1 MNISKLEIFGFKSFA
16 KKETVLF
23 NSGITGI
30 VGPNGCGKTNIVDA
44 IRWVLGEQKTKRL
57 RSSKMEEVIFNGA
70 SNVKPL
76 GLCEVFL
83 TIENNKGLLPVE
95 YSEVEIGRRLY
106 RSGESEYFIN
116 RNNCRLKDISNL
128 FVDTGLTSDAYSV
141 IELNMIEQILSDKD
155 DSRRNMFEEAAGVNK
170 YKAKRRSTLKKFDL
184 NSRDLERIDD
194 IIVEIQI
201 QVKALDLQLKRF
213 KRHEKLTNELQE
225 LEIDLA
231 SARANDL
238 ANIIAPL
245 EEMLKKKNKLLQKNT
260 SKKEVESVE
269 FDNARD
275 LYLKEKESLSKMK
288 AKVDNL
294 TEKLLSEIQEK
305 NQESSRGVGLLE
317 DELQKKIS
325 QLNQFDK
332 DYIKIVSNQDVTKSL
347 SDESKE
353 KFKNK
358 NYTVIETDK
367 KYEKLKASIQ
377 DYKDKI
383 DKYRKEQEFDF
394 SKMDESIKKI
404 KDKINN
410 SNLELE
416 NKENEVN
423 KAFIKMESIRAKL
436 DSDKFSKDDLFYE
449 IKEAEM
455 KIAESK
461 IKKTQIEQNIIEK
474 FGSNVKLKK
483 LKEYNISD
491 MVFRVEKIKRSIDSI
506 GPINWAVKDEYEEK
520 SSRLNN
526 LLEQKS
532 DLIDAENNLKE
543 AIKKIDNVAQKQ
555 FLDTYDKVKENFETM
570 FTVFFNGGKGS
581 IELSDPSDPLNSDI
595 NIFAQPPGKRNNS
608 LKMLSAGEKS
618 LTAIALLFSIYQYKP
633 SPFCILDEI
642 DAPLDDINIKKFT
655 DVFELWKTGG
665 ALEIEEIKKNDDEY
679 HFNVTRCKYAE
690 MYNEMGLK
698 DIGQLLSCN
707 RDYNFSVGFDK
718 NLILERK
725 KTIMEGHSCCTF
737 RYSNKEKT

>member
-170 YKAKRRSTLKKFDL
+170 YKAKRRSALKKFDL

-213 KRHEKLTNELQE
+213 KRHEKLTKELQE
-225 LEIDLA
+225 LELDLA
-231 SARANDL
+231 SARVADL
-238 ANIIAPL
+238 AKIITPL

-275 LYLKEKESLSKMK
+275 TYLKEKESLSKMK
-288 AKVDNL
+288 AKVDSL

-317 DELQKKIS
+317 DELQRKIS

-404 KDKINN
+404 KDKINTN
-410 SNLELE
+410 NLELE
-416 NKENEVN
+416 NKENDVN

-436 DSDKFSKDDLFYE
+436 DSDNFSKDDLFYE

-474 FGSNVKLKK
+474 FGSNVKLKQ

-506 GPINWAVKDEYEEK
+506 GPINWAVKDEHEEK
-520 SSRLNN
+520 SARLNN

-543 AIKKIDNVAQKQ
+543 AIKKIDNVAQEQ
-555 FLDTYDKVKENFETM
+555 FLNTYNDVKENFETM

-581 IELSDPSDPLNSDI
+581 IELSDPKDPLNSDI

-655 DVFELWKTGG
+655 EVIKDYSKTTQF
-665 ALEIEEIKKNDDEY
+665 IM
-679 HFNVTRCKYAE
+679 VTHNKLTMESADCIYGVTAE
-690 MYNEMGLK
+690 KQGISKLMSI
-698 DIGQLLSCN
+698 D
-707 RDYNFSVGFDK
+707 FS
-718 NLILERK
+718 
-725 KTIMEGHSCCTF
+725 
-737 RYSNKEKT
+737 

>member
-16 KKETVLF
+16 KKETILF

-155 DSRRNMFEEAAGVNK
+155 DSRRKMFEEAAGVNK
-170 YKAKRRSTLKKFDL
+170 YKSKRQSALKKFDL

-194 IIVEIQI
+194 IIVEIQL

-213 KRHEKLTNELQE
+213 KRHEKLSSELKE
-225 LEIDLA
+225 LEIDLS
-231 SARANDL
+231 SARIMDL
-238 ANIIAPL
+238 DNIIVPL
-245 EEMLKKKNKLLQKNT
+245 ESMLKKKNTLLKKNT

-275 LYLKEKESLSKMK
+275 AYLKEKEDLSKMK
-288 AKVDNL
+288 AKVDKL
-294 TEKLLSEIQEK
+294 TENLLSEIQEK
-305 NQESSRGVGLLE
+305 NQESSKGVGLLE
-317 DELQKKIS
+317 DELQKKIN

-332 DYIKIVSNQDVTKSL
+332 DYIKIVSNKDVTKTL
-347 SDESKE
+347 STESKE

-367 KYEKLKASIQ
+367 KYDKLKASIK

-383 DKYRKEQEFDF
+383 DKYRKDKEFDF
-394 SKMDESIKKI
+394 SKMDESIKNI
-404 KDKINN
+404 QDKIN
-410 SNLELE
+410 SNNLDLEK
-416 NKENEVN
+416 KENDVN
-423 KAFIKMESIRAKL
+423 KAFINMETIRAKL

-455 KIAESK
+455 KIAESNL
-461 IKKTQIEQNIIEK
+461 KKSQIMQTMVEK
-474 FGSNVKLKK
+474 FGKDIKLKS

-491 MVFRVEKIKRSIDSI
+491 MVFRVEKIKRSIESI
-506 GPINWAVKDEYEEK
+506 GPINWAVKDEHEEK
-520 SSRLNN
+520 SARLNN
-526 LLEQKS
+526 LLNQKS

-543 AIKKIDNVAQKQ
+543 AIKKIDNIAQEQ
-555 FLDTYDKVKENFETM
+555 FFETYNKVRDNFETM

-581 IELSDPSDPLNSDI
+581 LELSDPDDPLNSDI

-655 DVFELWKTGG
+655 DVIKDYSKTTQF
-665 ALEIEEIKKNDDEY
+665 IM
-679 HFNVTRCKYAE
+679 VTHNKLTMESADCIYGVTAE
-690 MYNEMGLK
+690 KQGISKLMSI
-698 DIGQLLSCN
+698 D
-707 RDYNFSVGFDK
+707 FS
-718 NLILERK
+718 
-725 KTIMEGHSCCTF
+725 
-737 RYSNKEKT
+737 

>member
-83 TIENNKGLLPVE
+83 TIENNKGLLPLE

-170 YKAKRRSTLKKFDL
+170 YKSKRRSALKKFDL

-213 KRHEKLTNELQE
+213 KRHEKLTSELQE
-225 LEIDLA
+225 LELDLA
-231 SARANDL
+231 SARVADL
-238 ANIIAPL
+238 ANIIEPL
-245 EEMLKKKNKLLQKNT
+245 EQLLKKKNKILQKNT
-260 SKKEVESVE
+260 SEKKVESVE

-275 LYLKEKESLSKMK
+275 SYLKEKESLSKMK
-288 AKVDNL
+288 AKVDSL

-317 DELQKKIS
+317 NELQKKIS
-325 QLNQFDK
+325 QLNKFDK
-332 DYIKIVSNQDVTKSL
+332 DYIKIVSNQDVTKNL

-367 KYEKLKASIQ
+367 KYETLKASIQ
-377 DYKDKI
+377 DYKSKI

-404 KDKINN
+404 KDKINAN
-410 SNLELE
+410 NLELE
-416 NKENEVN
+416 NKENDVN
-423 KAFIKMESIRAKL
+423 KAFIQMESIRAKL
-436 DSDKFSKDDLFYE
+436 DADKFSKDDLFYE

-461 IKKTQIEQNIIEK
+461 IKKNQIEQSVIEK
-474 FGSNVKLKK
+474 FGSDVKLKQ
-483 LKEYNISD
+483 LKKYNISD
-491 MVFRVEKIKRSIDSI
+491 MVFRIEKIKRSIDSI
-506 GPINWAVKDEYEEK
+506 GPINWAVKDEHEEK
-520 SSRLNN
+520 SARLNN
-526 LLEQKS
+526 LLDQKS

-543 AIKKIDNVAQKQ
+543 AIKKIDNVAQEQ
-555 FLDTYDKVKENFETM
+555 FLKTYNEVKENFEIM

-581 IELSDPSDPLNSDI
+581 LELSDANEPLNSDI

-655 DVFELWKTGG
+655 DVIKDYSKTTQF
-665 ALEIEEIKKNDDEY
+665 IM
-679 HFNVTRCKYAE
+679 VTHNKLTMESADCIYGVTAE
-690 MYNEMGLK
+690 KQGISKLMSI
-698 DIGQLLSCN
+698 D
-707 RDYNFSVGFDK
+707 FS
-718 NLILERK
+718 
-725 KTIMEGHSCCTF
+725 
-737 RYSNKEKT
+737 

>member
-1 MNISKLEIFGFKSFA
+1 MHISKLEIFGFKSFA
-16 KKETVLF
+16 KKETVVF
-23 NSGITGI
+23 DSGITGI

-57 RSSKMEEVIFNGA
+57 RSSKMEDVIFNGA

-155 DSRRNMFEEAAGVNK
+155 DNRRQMFEEAAGVNK
-170 YKAKRRSTLKKFDL
+170 YKAKRKSALRKFDL

-194 IIVEIQI
+194 IILEIEI

-213 KRHEKLTNELQE
+213 KRHAKLTSELKE

-231 SARANDL
+231 SARMTDL
-238 ANIIAPL
+238 ENVILPL
-245 EEMLKKKNKLLQKNT
+245 EEMLKKKNEVLQKTT
-260 SKKEVESVE
+260 SEKEVESVE
-269 FDNARD
+269 FDNSREA
-275 LYLKEKESLSKMK
+275 YLKEKESLATMK
-288 AKVDNL
+288 AKVDKL
-294 TEKLLSEIQEK
+294 TEKLLLEIQEK
-305 NQESSRGVGLLE
+305 NLESSKGVGLLE

-325 QLNQFDK
+325 QLNQFDN
-332 DYIKIVSNQDVTKSL
+332 DYIKIVSNQDVTNSL
-347 SDESKE
+347 SDESRE
-353 KFKNK
+353 KFKNN

-367 KYEKLKASIQ
+367 KYEKLKTSIE

-383 DKYRKEQEFDF
+383 DKYKKEQEFDF

-404 KDKINN
+404 QDQINSN
-410 SNLELE
+410 NLELE
-416 NKENEVN
+416 KKENDVN

-474 FGSNVKLKK
+474 FGNDVVLRDVKD
-483 LKEYNISD
+483 YNISD

-506 GPINWAVKDEYEEK
+506 GPINWAVKDEHEEK
-520 SSRLNN
+520 TTRLNN
-526 LLEQKS
+526 LFEQKA

-543 AIKKIDNVAQKQ
+543 AIKKIDMVAQEQ
-555 FLDTYDKVKENFETM
+555 FYDTYNQVKENFEKM

-581 IELSDPSDPLNSDI
+581 IELSDPKDPLNSDI
-595 NIFAQPPGKRNNS
+595 NIFAQPPGKRNS
-608 LKMLSAGEKS
+608 TLKMLSAGEKS

-655 DVFELWKTGG
+655 DVIKDYSKTTQF
-665 ALEIEEIKKNDDEY
+665 IM
-679 HFNVTRCKYAE
+679 VTHNKLTMESADCIYGVTAE
-690 MYNEMGLK
+690 KQGISKLMSI
-698 DIGQLLSCN
+698 D
-707 RDYNFSVGFDK
+707 FS
-718 NLILERK
+718 
-725 KTIMEGHSCCTF
+725 
-737 RYSNKEKT
+737 

>member
-1 MNISKLEIFGFKSFA
+1 MHISKLEIFGFKSFA
-16 KKETVLF
+16 KKETVVF
-23 NSGITGI
+23 DSGITGI

-57 RSSKMEEVIFNGA
+57 RSSKMEDVIFNGA

-76 GLCEVFL
+76 GLCEVYL

-155 DSRRNMFEEAAGVNK
+155 DSRRQMFEEAAGVNK
-170 YKAKRRSTLKKFDL
+170 YKAKRRSALKKFDL

-194 IIVEIQI
+194 IILEIEI

-213 KRHEKLTNELQE
+213 KRHEKLTSELKE
-225 LEIDLA
+225 LELDLA
-231 SARANDL
+231 SARITDL
-238 ANIIAPL
+238 ENVILPL
-245 EEMLKKKNKLLQKNT
+245 EEMLKKKNKALQKTT
-260 SKKEVESVE
+260 SEKEVESVE
-269 FDNARD
+269 FDNSREA
-275 LYLKEKESLSKMK
+275 YLKEKESLATMK
-288 AKVDNL
+288 AKVDKL
-294 TEKLLSEIQEK
+294 TEKLLLEIQEK
-305 NQESSRGVGLLE
+305 NLESSKGVGLLE

-332 DYIKIVSNQDVTKSL
+332 DYIKIVSNQDVTNSL

-367 KYEKLKASIQ
+367 KYDKLKASIE

-394 SKMDESIKKI
+394 SKMDKSIKKI
-404 KDKINN
+404 QDQINSN
-410 SNLELE
+410 NLELE
-416 NKENEVN
+416 KKENDVN

-436 DSDKFSKDDLFYE
+436 DSEKFSKDDLFYE

-474 FGSNVKLKK
+474 FGNDIVLRDVKD
-483 LKEYNISD
+483 YNISD

-506 GPINWAVKDEYEEK
+506 GPINWAVKDEHEQK
-520 SSRLNN
+520 TARLNN
-526 LLEQKS
+526 LLKQKA

-543 AIKKIDNVAQKQ
+543 AIKKIDIVAQEQ
-555 FLDTYDKVKENFETM
+555 FFDTYNQVKENFEKM

-581 IELSDPSDPLNSDI
+581 IELSDPNDPLNSDI
-595 NIFAQPPGKRNNS
+595 NIFAQPPGKRNNT

-655 DVFELWKTGG
+655 DVIKDYSKTTQF
-665 ALEIEEIKKNDDEY
+665 IM
-679 HFNVTRCKYAE
+679 VTHNKLTMESADCIYGVTAE
-690 MYNEMGLK
+690 KQGISKLMSI
-698 DIGQLLSCN
+698 D
-707 RDYNFSVGFDK
+707 FS
-718 NLILERK
+718 
-725 KTIMEGHSCCTF
+725 
-737 RYSNKEKT
+737 

>member
-16 KKETVLF
+16 KKETILF

-83 TIENNKGLLPVE
+83 TIENNKGLLPIE

-170 YKAKRRSTLKKFDL
+170 YKSKRRSALKKFDL

-225 LEIDLA
+225 LELDLA
-231 SARANDL
+231 SARVADL

-275 LYLKEKESLSKMK
+275 SYLNEKEALSKMK
-288 AKVDNL
+288 AKVDSL

-332 DYIKIVSNQDVTKSL
+332 DYIKIVSNQDVTKNL

-404 KDKINN
+404 KDKINAN
-410 SNLELE
+410 NLELE
-416 NKENEVN
+416 NKENDVN

-461 IKKTQIEQNIIEK
+461 IKKNQIEQSVIEK
-474 FGSNVKLKK
+474 FGSDVKLKH

-491 MVFRVEKIKRSIDSI
+491 MVFRIEKIKRSIDSI
-506 GPINWAVKDEYEEK
+506 GPINWAVKDEHEEK
-520 SSRLNN
+520 SARLNN
-526 LLEQKS
+526 LLDQKS

-543 AIKKIDNVAQKQ
+543 AIKKIDSVAQEQ
-555 FLDTYDKVKENFETM
+555 FLKTYNEVKENFETM

-581 IELSDPSDPLNSDI
+581 IELSDGNDPLNSDI

-655 DVFELWKTGG
+655 EVIKDYSKTTQF
-665 ALEIEEIKKNDDEY
+665 IM
-679 HFNVTRCKYAE
+679 VTHNKLTMESADCIYGVTAE
-690 MYNEMGLK
+690 KQGISKLMSI
-698 DIGQLLSCN
+698 D
-707 RDYNFSVGFDK
+707 FS
-718 NLILERK
+718 
-725 KTIMEGHSCCTF
+725 
-737 RYSNKEKT
+737 

>member
-1 MNISKLEIFGFKSFA
+1 MHISKLEIFGFKSFA

-57 RSSKMEEVIFNGA
+57 RSSKMEDVIFNGA

-155 DSRRNMFEEAAGVNK
+155 DSRRQMFEEAAGVNK
-170 YKAKRRSTLKKFDL
+170 YKAKRRSAMKKFDL

-194 IIVEIQI
+194 IIVEIEI
-201 QVKALDLQLKRF
+201 QVKGLDLQLKRF
-213 KRHEKLTNELQE
+213 KRHEKLTSELKDLE
-225 LEIDLA
+225 LDLA
-231 SARANDL
+231 SARINDL
-238 ANIIAPL
+238 NNIISPL
-245 EEMLKKKNKLLQKNT
+245 EQMLKKKNKVLQKNT

-269 FDNARD
+269 FDNSRNE
-275 LYLKEKESLSKMK
+275 YLKEKESLSKMK
-288 AKVDNL
+288 AKVDKL

-305 NQESSRGVGLLE
+305 NQESSKGVGLLE
-317 DELQKKIS
+317 DELQKKIN

-347 SDESKE
+347 SDETRE

-404 KDKINN
+404 QDKINSN
-410 SNLELE
+410 NLELE
-416 NKENEVN
+416 KKENDVN

-449 IKEAEM
+449 IKESEM

-474 FGSNVKLKK
+474 FGNDIVLSD

-491 MVFRVEKIKRSIDSI
+491 MVFRLEKIKRSIDSI
-506 GPINWAVKDEYEEK
+506 GPINWAVKDEHEEK
-520 SSRLNN
+520 TARLNN
-526 LLEQKS
+526 LLQQRT

-543 AIKKIDNVAQKQ
+543 AIKKIDLVAQDQ
-555 FLDTYDKVKENFETM
+555 FLDTYNRVKENFEKM
-570 FTVFFNGGKGS
+570 FTVFFNGGKGTL
-581 IELSDPSDPLNSDI
+581 ELSDTNNPLSSDI

-642 DAPLDDINIKKFT
+642 DAPLDDINIIKFT
-655 DVFELWKTGG
+655 DVIKNYSKTTQF
-665 ALEIEEIKKNDDEY
+665 IM
-679 HFNVTRCKYAE
+679 VTHNKLTMESADCIYGVTSEKQGISKL
-690 MYNEMGLK
+690 MSV
-698 DIGQLLSCN
+698 D
-707 RDYNFSVGFDK
+707 FS
-718 NLILERK
+718 
-725 KTIMEGHSCCTF
+725 
-737 RYSNKEKT
+737 

>member
-170 YKAKRRSTLKKFDL
+170 YKAKRRSALKKFDL

-213 KRHEKLTNELQE
+213 KRHEKLTKELQE
-225 LEIDLA
+225 LELDLA
-231 SARANDL
+231 SARVADL
-238 ANIIAPL
+238 AKIITPL

-275 LYLKEKESLSKMK
+275 TYLKEKESLSKMK
-288 AKVDNL
+288 AKVDSL

-317 DELQKKIS
+317 DELQRKIS

-404 KDKINN
+404 KDKINTN
-410 SNLELE
+410 NLKLE
-416 NKENEVN
+416 NKENDVN
-423 KAFIKMESIRAKL
+423 KAFVIMESIRAKL
-436 DSDKFSKDDLFYE
+436 DSDNFSKDDLFYE

-474 FGSNVKLKK
+474 FGSNVKLKQ

-506 GPINWAVKDEYEEK
+506 GPINWAVKDEHEEK
-520 SSRLNN
+520 SARLNN

-543 AIKKIDNVAQKQ
+543 AIKKIDNVAQEQ
-555 FLDTYDKVKENFETM
+555 FLNTYNDVKENFETM

-581 IELSDPSDPLNSDI
+581 IELSDPKDPLNSDI

-655 DVFELWKTGG
+655 EVIKDYSKTTQF
-665 ALEIEEIKKNDDEY
+665 IM
-679 HFNVTRCKYAE
+679 VTHNKLTMESADCIYGVTAE
-690 MYNEMGLK
+690 KQGISKLMSI
-698 DIGQLLSCN
+698 D
-707 RDYNFSVGFDK
+707 FS
-718 NLILERK
+718 
-725 KTIMEGHSCCTF
+725 
-737 RYSNKEKT
+737 

>member
-1 MNISKLEIFGFKSFA
+1 MHISKLEIFGFKSFA

-57 RSSKMEEVIFNGA
+57 RSSKMEDVIFNGA

-155 DSRRNMFEEAAGVNK
+155 DSRRQMFEEAAGVNK
-170 YKAKRRSTLKKFDL
+170 YKAKRRSAMKKFDL
-184 NSRDLERIDD
+184 NARDLERIDD
-194 IIVEIQI
+194 IILEIEI

-213 KRHEKLTNELQE
+213 KRHEKLTNELKDLE
-225 LEIDLA
+225 LDLA
-231 SARANDL
+231 SARINDL
-238 ANIIAPL
+238 NNIITPL
-245 EEMLKKKNKLLQKNT
+245 EEMLKKKNKVLQKNT

-269 FDNARD
+269 FDNSRNE
-275 LYLKEKESLSKMK
+275 YLNEKESLSKMK
-288 AKVDNL
+288 AKVDKL

-305 NQESSRGVGLLE
+305 NQESSKGVGLLE
-317 DELQKKIS
+317 DELQKKIN

-332 DYIKIVSNQDVTKSL
+332 DYIKIVTNQDVTKNL
-347 SDESKE
+347 SDESRE

-358 NYTVIETDK
+358 NYTVIESDK

-394 SKMDESIKKI
+394 SKMDDSIKKI
-404 KDKINN
+404 QDQINSN
-410 SNLELE
+410 NLELE
-416 NKENEVN
+416 KKENDVN

-461 IKKTQIEQNIIEK
+461 IKKNQIEQNIIEK
-474 FGSNVKLKK
+474 FGNDVVLSDLKK
-483 LKEYNISD
+483 YNISD
-491 MVFRVEKIKRSIDSI
+491 MVFRVEKIKKSIDSI
-506 GPINWAVKDEYEEK
+506 GPINWAVKDEYQEK
-520 SSRLNN
+520 TARLNN
-526 LLEQKS
+526 LLQQRS

-543 AIKKIDNVAQKQ
+543 AIKKIDIVAQDQ
-555 FLDTYDKVKENFETM
+555 FLDTYNQVKENFEKM
-570 FTVFFNGGKGS
+570 FTVFFNGGKGT
-581 IELSDPSDPLNSDI
+581 IKLSDPNDPLNSDI

-655 DVFELWKTGG
+655 DVIKNYSKTTQF
-665 ALEIEEIKKNDDEY
+665 IM
-679 HFNVTRCKYAE
+679 VTHNKLTMESADCIYGVTAE
-690 MYNEMGLK
+690 KQGISKLMSI
-698 DIGQLLSCN
+698 D
-707 RDYNFSVGFDK
+707 FS
-718 NLILERK
+718 
-725 KTIMEGHSCCTF
+725 
-737 RYSNKEKT
+737 

>member
-83 TIENNKGLLPVE
+83 TIENNKGLLPLE

-170 YKAKRRSTLKKFDL
+170 YKSKRRSALKKFDL

-213 KRHEKLTNELQE
+213 KRHEKLTSELQE
-225 LEIDLA
+225 LELDLA
-231 SARANDL
+231 SARVADL
-238 ANIIAPL
+238 ANIIEPL
-245 EEMLKKKNKLLQKNT
+245 EQMLKKKNKILQKNT
-260 SKKEVESVE
+260 SEKEVESVE

-275 LYLKEKESLSKMK
+275 SYLKEKETLSKMK
-288 AKVDNL
+288 AKVDSL

-317 DELQKKIS
+317 NELQKKIS
-325 QLNQFDK
+325 QLNKFDN
-332 DYIKIVSNQDVTKSL
+332 DYIKIVSNQDVTKNL

-404 KDKINN
+404 KDKINAN
-410 SNLELE
+410 NLQLE
-416 NKENEVN
+416 NKENDVN
-423 KAFIKMESIRAKL
+423 KAFIQMESIRAKL
-436 DSDKFSKDDLFYE
+436 DADQFSKDDLFYE

-461 IKKTQIEQNIIEK
+461 IKKNQIEQSVIEK
-474 FGSNVKLKK
+474 FGSDVKLKQ
-483 LKEYNISD
+483 LKKYNISD
-491 MVFRVEKIKRSIDSI
+491 MVFRIEKIKRSIDSI
-506 GPINWAVKDEYEEK
+506 GPINWAVKDEHEEK
-520 SSRLNN
+520 SARLNN
-526 LLEQKS
+526 LLDQKS
-532 DLIDAENNLKE
+532 DLIDAEDNLKE
-543 AIKKIDNVAQKQ
+543 AIKKIDNVAQEQ
-555 FLDTYDKVKENFETM
+555 FLKTYNEVKENFETM

-581 IELSDPSDPLNSDI
+581 IELSDANDPLNSDI

-655 DVFELWKTGG
+655 DVIKDYSKTTQF
-665 ALEIEEIKKNDDEY
+665 IM
-679 HFNVTRCKYAE
+679 VTHNKLTMESADCIYGVTAE
-690 MYNEMGLK
+690 KQGISKLMSI
-698 DIGQLLSCN
+698 D
-707 RDYNFSVGFDK
+707 FS
-718 NLILERK
+718 
-725 KTIMEGHSCCTF
+725 
-737 RYSNKEKT
+737 

>member
-1 MNISKLEIFGFKSFA
+1 MHISKLEIFGFKSFA
-16 KKETVLF
+16 KKETVVF
-23 NSGITGI
+23 DSGITGI

-57 RSSKMEEVIFNGA
+57 RSSKMEDVIFNGA

-141 IELNMIEQILSDKD
+141 IELNMIEQILSNKD
-155 DSRRNMFEEAAGVNK
+155 DSRRQMFEEAAGVNK
-170 YKAKRRSTLKKFDL
+170 YKAKRKSALRKFDL

-194 IIVEIQI
+194 IILEIEI

-213 KRHEKLTNELQE
+213 KRHEKLTSELKE
-225 LEIDLA
+225 LELDLA
-231 SARANDL
+231 SARMTDL
-238 ANIIAPL
+238 ENVILPL
-245 EEMLKKKNKLLQKNT
+245 EEMLKKKNKVLQKTN

-269 FDNARD
+269 FDNSREA
-275 LYLKEKESLSKMK
+275 YLKEKESLATMK
-288 AKVDNL
+288 AKVDKL
-294 TEKLLSEIQEK
+294 TEKLLLEIQEK
-305 NQESSRGVGLLE
+305 NLESSKGVGLLE

-332 DYIKIVSNQDVTKSL
+332 DYIKIVSNQDVNNSL

-353 KFKNK
+353 KFKNN

-367 KYEKLKASIQ
+367 KYEKLKASIK

-394 SKMDESIKKI
+394 SKMDESIRKI
-404 KDKINN
+404 QDQINSN
-410 SNLELE
+410 NLELE
-416 NKENEVN
+416 KKENDVN

-474 FGSNVKLKK
+474 FGNDVVLRDVKD
-483 LKEYNISD
+483 YNISD

-506 GPINWAVKDEYEEK
+506 GPINWAVKDEHEEK
-520 SSRLNN
+520 TARLNN
-526 LLEQKS
+526 LLEQKA

-543 AIKKIDNVAQKQ
+543 AIKKIDMVAQEQ
-555 FLDTYDKVKENFETM
+555 FFDTYNQVKENFEKM

-581 IELSDPSDPLNSDI
+581 IELSDPNDPLNSDI
-595 NIFAQPPGKRNNS
+595 NIFAQPPGKRNNT

-655 DVFELWKTGG
+655 DVIKDYSKTTQF
-665 ALEIEEIKKNDDEY
+665 IM
-679 HFNVTRCKYAE
+679 VTHNKLTMESADCIYGVTAE
-690 MYNEMGLK
+690 KQGISKLMSI
-698 DIGQLLSCN
+698 D
-707 RDYNFSVGFDK
+707 FS
-718 NLILERK
+718 
-725 KTIMEGHSCCTF
+725 
-737 RYSNKEKT
+737 

>member
-155 DSRRNMFEEAAGVNK
+155 NSRRNMFEEAAGVNK

-213 KRHEKLTNELQE
+213 KRHEKLTNELQQ

-231 SARANDL
+231 SARTNDL

-461 IKKTQIEQNIIEK
+461 IKKTQIEQNIVEK

-506 GPINWAVKDEYEEK
+506 GPINWAVKDEFEEK

-655 DVFELWKTGG
+655 DVIKDYSKTTQF
-665 ALEIEEIKKNDDEY
+665 IM
-679 HFNVTRCKYAE
+679 VTHNKLTMESADCIYGVTAE
-690 MYNEMGLK
+690 KQGISKLMSI
-698 DIGQLLSCN
+698 D
-707 RDYNFSVGFDK
+707 FS
-718 NLILERK
+718 
-725 KTIMEGHSCCTF
+725 
-737 RYSNKEKT
+737 

>member
-1 MNISKLEIFGFKSFA
+1 
-16 KKETVLF
+16 
-23 NSGITGI
+23 
-30 VGPNGCGKTNIVDA
+30 
-44 IRWVLGEQKTKRL
+44 
-57 RSSKMEEVIFNGA
+57 MEDVIFNGA

-128 FVDTGLTSDAYSV
+128 FVDTGFTSDAYSV

-155 DSRRNMFEEAAGVNK
+155 DSRRQMFEEAAGVNK
-170 YKAKRRSTLKKFDL
+170 YKAKRRSALKKFDL

-194 IIVEIQI
+194 IILEIEI

-213 KRHEKLTNELQE
+213 KRHEKLTSELKE
-225 LEIDLA
+225 LELDLA
-231 SARANDL
+231 SARITDL
-238 ANIIAPL
+238 ENVILPL
-245 EEMLKKKNKLLQKNT
+245 EEMLKKKNKVLQKTT
-260 SKKEVESVE
+260 SEKEVESVE
-269 FDNARD
+269 FDNSREA
-275 LYLKEKESLSKMK
+275 YLKEKESLATMK
-288 AKVDNL
+288 AKVDKL
-294 TEKLLSEIQEK
+294 TEKLLLEIQEK
-305 NQESSRGVGLLE
+305 NLESSKGVGLLE

-332 DYIKIVSNQDVTKSL
+332 NYIKIVSNQDVTNSL

-367 KYEKLKASIQ
+367 KYEKLKASIE

-394 SKMDESIKKI
+394 SKMDKSIKKI
-404 KDKINN
+404 QDQINSN
-410 SNLELE
+410 NLELE
-416 NKENEVN
+416 KKENDVN

-436 DSDKFSKDDLFYE
+436 DSEKFSKDDLFYE

-474 FGSNVKLKK
+474 FGNDIVLRDVKD
-483 LKEYNISD
+483 YNISD

-506 GPINWAVKDEYEEK
+506 GPINWAVKDEHEQK
-520 SSRLNN
+520 TARLNN
-526 LLEQKS
+526 LLEQKA

-543 AIKKIDNVAQKQ
+543 AIKKIDMVAQEQ
-555 FLDTYDKVKENFETM
+555 FFDTYNQVKENFETM

-581 IELSDPSDPLNSDI
+581 IELSDPNDPLNSDI
-595 NIFAQPPGKRNNS
+595 NIFAQPPGKRNNT

-655 DVFELWKTGG
+655 DVIKDYSKTTQF
-665 ALEIEEIKKNDDEY
+665 IM
-679 HFNVTRCKYAE
+679 VTHNKLTMESADCIYGVTAE
-690 MYNEMGLK
+690 KQGISKLMSI
-698 DIGQLLSCN
+698 D
-707 RDYNFSVGFDK
+707 FS
-718 NLILERK
+718 
-725 KTIMEGHSCCTF
+725 
-737 RYSNKEKT
+737 

>member
-1 MNISKLEIFGFKSFA
+1 MHISKLEIFGFKSFA

-57 RSSKMEEVIFNGA
+57 RSSKMEDVIFNGT

-76 GLCEVFL
+76 GLCEVYL

-95 YSEVEIGRRLY
+95 FSEVEIGRRLY

-155 DSRRNMFEEAAGVNK
+155 DSRRQMFEEAAGVNK
-170 YKAKRRSTLKKFDL
+170 YKAKRKSAMKKFDL

-194 IIVEIQI
+194 IILELQI

-213 KRHEKLTNELQE
+213 KRHEKLTNELNDLE
-225 LEIDLA
+225 LDLA
-231 SARANDL
+231 SARINDL
-238 ANIIAPL
+238 NNIIIPL
-245 EEMLKKKNKLLQKNT
+245 EEMLKKKNKVLLENT
-260 SKKEVESVE
+260 SEKEVESIE
-269 FDNARD
+269 FDNSRIE
-275 LYLKEKESLSKMK
+275 YLNEKESLSKMK
-288 AKVDNL
+288 TKIDKL
-294 TEKLLSEIQEK
+294 TERLLSEIQEK
-305 NQESSRGVGLLE
+305 NQESSKGVGLLE
-317 DELQKKIS
+317 DELQKKIN
-325 QLNQFDK
+325 QLNHFDK
-332 DYIKIVSNQDVTKSL
+332 DYIKIVSNQDITKSL

-353 KFKNK
+353 KFKYK
-358 NYTVIETDK
+358 NYTIIETDK
-367 KYEKLKASIQ
+367 KYEKLKESIQ

-383 DKYRKEQEFDF
+383 DEYRKEQEFDF

-404 KDKINN
+404 QEQINSN
-410 SNLELE
+410 NLELDQ
-416 NKENEVN
+416 KENDVN

-436 DSDKFSKDDLFYE
+436 DSNKFSKDDLFYE

-474 FGSNVKLKK
+474 FGQDVVLSD
-483 LKEYNISD
+483 LKEYNISN
-491 MVFRVEKIKRSIDSI
+491 MVLRVEKIKRSIDSI
-506 GPINWAVKDEYEEK
+506 GPINWAVKDEHEEK
-520 SSRLNN
+520 TSRLNN
-526 LLEQKS
+526 LLQQRS

-543 AIKKIDNVAQKQ
+543 AIEKIDIVAQDQ
-555 FLDTYDKVKENFETM
+555 FLDTYNQVKENFEKM
-570 FTVFFNGGKGS
+570 FTVFFNGGKGT
-581 IELSDPSDPLNSDI
+581 IELSDHNDPLNSDI

-655 DVFELWKTGG
+655 DVIKDYSKTTQF
-665 ALEIEEIKKNDDEY
+665 IM
-679 HFNVTRCKYAE
+679 VTHNKLTMESADCIYGVTAE
-690 MYNEMGLK
+690 KQGISKIMSI
-698 DIGQLLSCN
+698 D
-707 RDYNFSVGFDK
+707 FS
-718 NLILERK
+718 
-725 KTIMEGHSCCTF
+725 
-737 RYSNKEKT
+737 

>member
-16 KKETVLF
+16 KKETILF

-155 DSRRNMFEEAAGVNK
+155 DSRRKMFEEAAGVNK
-170 YKAKRRSTLKKFDL
+170 YKSKRRSALKKFDL

-194 IIVEIQI
+194 IIVEIQL

-213 KRHEKLTNELQE
+213 KRHEKLSSELKE
-225 LEIDLA
+225 LEIDLS
-231 SARANDL
+231 SARIMDL
-238 ANIIAPL
+238 DNIIVPL
-245 EEMLKKKNKLLQKNT
+245 ESMLKKKNTLLKKNT

-275 LYLKEKESLSKMK
+275 AYLKEKEELSKMK
-288 AKVDNL
+288 AKIDKL
-294 TEKLLSEIQEK
+294 TENLLSEIQEK
-305 NQESSRGVGLLE
+305 NQESSKGVGLLE
-317 DELQKKIS
+317 DELQKKIN

-332 DYIKIVSNQDVTKSL
+332 DYIKIVSNKDVTKTL
-347 SDESKE
+347 STESKE

-367 KYEKLKASIQ
+367 KYDKLKASIK

-383 DKYRKEQEFDF
+383 DKYRKDKEFDF
-394 SKMDESIKKI
+394 SKMDESIKNI
-404 KDKINN
+404 QDKIN
-410 SNLELE
+410 SNNLDLEK
-416 NKENEVN
+416 KENDVN
-423 KAFIKMESIRAKL
+423 KAFINMETIRAKL

-455 KIAESK
+455 KIAESNL
-461 IKKTQIEQNIIEK
+461 KKSQIMQTMVEK
-474 FGSNVKLKK
+474 FGKDIKLKS

-491 MVFRVEKIKRSIDSI
+491 MVFRVEKIKRSIESI
-506 GPINWAVKDEYEEK
+506 GPINWAVKDEHEEK
-520 SSRLNN
+520 SARLDN
-526 LLEQKS
+526 LLNQKS

-543 AIKKIDNVAQKQ
+543 AIKKIDNVAQEQ
-555 FLDTYDKVKENFETM
+555 FFETYNKVRDNFETM

-581 IELSDPSDPLNSDI
+581 LELSDPDDPLNSDI

-655 DVFELWKTGG
+655 DVIKDYSKTTQF
-665 ALEIEEIKKNDDEY
+665 IM
-679 HFNVTRCKYAE
+679 VTHNKLTMESADCIYGVTAE
-690 MYNEMGLK
+690 KQGISKLMSI
-698 DIGQLLSCN
+698 D
-707 RDYNFSVGFDK
+707 FS
-718 NLILERK
+718 
-725 KTIMEGHSCCTF
+725 
-737 RYSNKEKT
+737 

>member
-1 MNISKLEIFGFKSFA
+1 MHISKLEIFGFKSFA
-16 KKETVLF
+16 KKETVVF
-23 NSGITGI
+23 DSGITGI

-57 RSSKMEEVIFNGA
+57 RSSKMEDVIFNGA

-141 IELNMIEQILSDKD
+141 IELNMIEQILSNKD
-155 DSRRNMFEEAAGVNK
+155 DSRRQMFEEAAGVNK
-170 YKAKRRSTLKKFDL
+170 YKAKRKSALRKFDL

-194 IIVEIQI
+194 IILEIEI

-213 KRHEKLTNELQE
+213 KRHEKLTSELKE
-225 LEIDLA
+225 LELDLA
-231 SARANDL
+231 SARITDL
-238 ANIIAPL
+238 ENVILPL
-245 EEMLKKKNKLLQKNT
+245 EEMLKKKNKVLQKTT
-260 SKKEVESVE
+260 SEKEVESVE
-269 FDNARD
+269 FDNSREA
-275 LYLKEKESLSKMK
+275 YLKEKESLATMK
-288 AKVDNL
+288 AKVDKL
-294 TEKLLSEIQEK
+294 TEKLLLEIQEK
-305 NQESSRGVGLLE
+305 NLESSKGVGLLE

-332 DYIKIVSNQDVTKSL
+332 DYIKIVSNQDVTNSL

-367 KYEKLKASIQ
+367 KYEKLKASIE

-394 SKMDESIKKI
+394 SKMDKSIKKI
-404 KDKINN
+404 QDQINSN
-410 SNLELE
+410 NLELE
-416 NKENEVN
+416 KKENDVN
-423 KAFIKMESIRAKL
+423 KSFIKMESIRAKL
-436 DSDKFSKDDLFYE
+436 DSEKFSKDDLFYE

-474 FGSNVKLKK
+474 FGNDIVLRDVKD
-483 LKEYNISD
+483 YNISD

-506 GPINWAVKDEYEEK
+506 GPINWAVKDEHEEK
-520 SSRLNN
+520 TARLNN
-526 LLEQKS
+526 LLEQKA

-543 AIKKIDNVAQKQ
+543 AIKKIDMVAQEQ
-555 FLDTYDKVKENFETM
+555 FFDTYNQVKENFEKM

-581 IELSDPSDPLNSDI
+581 IELSDPNDPLNSDI
-595 NIFAQPPGKRNNS
+595 NIFAQPPGKRNNT

-655 DVFELWKTGG
+655 DVIKDYSKTTQF
-665 ALEIEEIKKNDDEY
+665 IM
-679 HFNVTRCKYAE
+679 VTHNKLTMESADCIYGVTAE
-690 MYNEMGLK
+690 KQGISKLMSI
-698 DIGQLLSCN
+698 D
-707 RDYNFSVGFDK
+707 FS
-718 NLILERK
+718 
-725 KTIMEGHSCCTF
+725 
-737 RYSNKEKT
+737 

>member
-1 MNISKLEIFGFKSFA
+1 
-16 KKETVLF
+16 
-23 NSGITGI
+23 
-30 VGPNGCGKTNIVDA
+30 
-44 IRWVLGEQKTKRL
+44 
-57 RSSKMEEVIFNGA
+57 
-70 SNVKPL
+70 
-76 GLCEVFL
+76 
-83 TIENNKGLLPVE
+83 
-95 YSEVEIGRRLY
+95 
-106 RSGESEYFIN
+106 
-116 RNNCRLKDISNL
+116 
-128 FVDTGLTSDAYSV
+128 
-141 IELNMIEQILSDKD
+141 
-155 DSRRNMFEEAAGVNK
+155 MFEEAAGVNK
-170 YKAKRRSTLKKFDL
+170 YKAKRKSALRKFDL

-194 IIVEIQI
+194 IILEIEI

-213 KRHEKLTNELQE
+213 KRHEKLTSELKE
-225 LEIDLA
+225 LELDLA
-231 SARANDL
+231 SARMTDL
-238 ANIIAPL
+238 ENVILPL
-245 EEMLKKKNKLLQKNT
+245 EEMLKKKNKVLQKTN

-269 FDNARD
+269 FDNSREA
-275 LYLKEKESLSKMK
+275 YLKEKESLATMK
-288 AKVDNL
+288 AKVDKL
-294 TEKLLSEIQEK
+294 TEKLLLEIQEK
-305 NQESSRGVGLLE
+305 NLESSKGVGLLE

-332 DYIKIVSNQDVTKSL
+332 DYIKIVSNQDVTNSL

-353 KFKNK
+353 KFKNN

-367 KYEKLKASIQ
+367 KYEKLKASIE

-404 KDKINN
+404 QDQINSN
-410 SNLELE
+410 NLELE
-416 NKENEVN
+416 KKENDVN

-474 FGSNVKLKK
+474 FGNDVVLRDVKD
-483 LKEYNISD
+483 YNISD

-506 GPINWAVKDEYEEK
+506 GPINWAVKDEHEEK
-520 SSRLNN
+520 TARLNN
-526 LLEQKS
+526 LLEQKA

-543 AIKKIDNVAQKQ
+543 AIKKIDMVAQEQ
-555 FLDTYDKVKENFETM
+555 FFETYNQVKENFEKI

-581 IELSDPSDPLNSDI
+581 IELSDPNDPLNSDI
-595 NIFAQPPGKRNNS
+595 NIFAQPPGKRNNT

-655 DVFELWKTGG
+655 DVIKDYSKTTQF
-665 ALEIEEIKKNDDEY
+665 IM
-679 HFNVTRCKYAE
+679 VTHNKLTMESADCIYGVTAE
-690 MYNEMGLK
+690 KQGISKLMSI
-698 DIGQLLSCN
+698 D
-707 RDYNFSVGFDK
+707 FS
-718 NLILERK
+718 
-725 KTIMEGHSCCTF
+725 
-737 RYSNKEKT
+737 

>member
-1 MNISKLEIFGFKSFA
+1 MHISKLEIFGFKSFA
-16 KKETVLF
+16 KKETVVF
-23 NSGITGI
+23 DSGITGI

-57 RSSKMEEVIFNGA
+57 RSSKMEDVIFNGA

-155 DSRRNMFEEAAGVNK
+155 DSRRQMFEEAAGVNK
-170 YKAKRRSTLKKFDL
+170 YKAKRRSALKKFDL

-194 IIVEIQI
+194 IILEIEI

-213 KRHEKLTNELQE
+213 KRHEKLTSELKE
-225 LEIDLA
+225 LELDLA
-231 SARANDL
+231 SARITDL
-238 ANIIAPL
+238 ENVILPL
-245 EEMLKKKNKLLQKNT
+245 EEMLKKKNKVLQKTT

-269 FDNARD
+269 FDNSREA
-275 LYLKEKESLSKMK
+275 YLKEKESLARMK
-288 AKVDNL
+288 AKVDKL

-305 NQESSRGVGLLE
+305 NQESSKGVGLLE
-317 DELQKKIS
+317 DELQKKIN

-347 SDESKE
+347 SDESRE

-404 KDKINN
+404 QDQIN
-410 SNLELE
+410 SNNLDLEK
-416 NKENEVN
+416 KENDVN

-474 FGSNVKLKK
+474 FGNDVVLRDVKD
-483 LKEYNISD
+483 YNISD

-506 GPINWAVKDEYEEK
+506 GPINWAVKDEHEEK
-520 SSRLNN
+520 TARLNN
-526 LLEQKS
+526 LLEQKA

-543 AIKKIDNVAQKQ
+543 AIKKIDIVAQEQ
-555 FLDTYDKVKENFETM
+555 FFDTYNQVKENFETM

-581 IELSDPSDPLNSDI
+581 IELSDSNDPLNSDI

-655 DVFELWKTGG
+655 DVIKDYSKTTQF
-665 ALEIEEIKKNDDEY
+665 IM
-679 HFNVTRCKYAE
+679 VTHNKLTMESADCIYGVTAE
-690 MYNEMGLK
+690 KQGISKIMSI
-698 DIGQLLSCN
+698 D
-707 RDYNFSVGFDK
+707 FS
-718 NLILERK
+718 
-725 KTIMEGHSCCTF
+725 
-737 RYSNKEKT
+737 

>member
-16 KKETVLF
+16 KKETILF

-170 YKAKRRSTLKKFDL
+170 YKSKRRSALKKFDL

-225 LEIDLA
+225 LELDLA
-231 SARANDL
+231 SARVADL

-275 LYLKEKESLSKMK
+275 SYLNEKESLSKMK
-288 AKVDNL
+288 AKVDSL

-332 DYIKIVSNQDVTKSL
+332 DYIKIVSNQDVTKNL

-404 KDKINN
+404 KDKINAN
-410 SNLELE
+410 NLELE
-416 NKENEVN
+416 NKENDVN

-461 IKKTQIEQNIIEK
+461 IKKNQIEQSVIEK
-474 FGSNVKLKK
+474 FGSDVKLKH

-491 MVFRVEKIKRSIDSI
+491 MVFRIEKIKRSIDSI
-506 GPINWAVKDEYEEK
+506 GPINWAVKDEHEEK
-520 SSRLNN
+520 SARLNN
-526 LLEQKS
+526 LLDQKS

-543 AIKKIDNVAQKQ
+543 AIKKIDSVAQEQ
-555 FLDTYDKVKENFETM
+555 FLKTYNEVKENFETM

-581 IELSDPSDPLNSDI
+581 IELSDGNDPLNSDI

-655 DVFELWKTGG
+655 EVIKDYSKTTQF
-665 ALEIEEIKKNDDEY
+665 IM
-679 HFNVTRCKYAE
+679 VTHNKLTMESADCIYGVTAE
-690 MYNEMGLK
+690 KQGISKLMSI
-698 DIGQLLSCN
+698 D
-707 RDYNFSVGFDK
+707 FS
-718 NLILERK
+718 
-725 KTIMEGHSCCTF
+725 
-737 RYSNKEKT
+737 